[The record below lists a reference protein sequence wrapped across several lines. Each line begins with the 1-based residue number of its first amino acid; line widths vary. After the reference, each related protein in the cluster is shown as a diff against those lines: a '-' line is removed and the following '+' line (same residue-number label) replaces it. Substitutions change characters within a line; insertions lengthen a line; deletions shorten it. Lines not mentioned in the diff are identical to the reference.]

1 MKTLFFLA
9 VLITLLCCLSKYA
22 DAQENECV
30 QNGGHCIFMAAAVA
44 CYHQLQMSCGSNSY
58 FCCKPNICSLEE
70 TERVVDLVGQTE
82 RTPCEGQGNGRCL
95 SIYSRIFCPQKL
107 DLPCGDNSLYC
118 CQMNKIARALEKT
131 ECAKLETG
139 VCLSVY
145 SEIYCPK
152 KLDSSCGDKS
162 LYCCQLG

>member
-1 MKTLFFLA
+1 MKTQFFLSG
-9 VLITLLCCLSKYA
+9 VLITLLCCLSKHA

-44 CYHQLQMSCGSNSY
+44 CYHQLQLSCGSNSY
-58 FCCKPNICSLEE
+58 FCCKPNIRSLEE
-70 TERVVDLVGQTE
+70 AD
-82 RTPCEGQGNGRCL
+82 
-95 SIYSRIFCPQKL
+95 
-107 DLPCGDNSLYC
+107 
-118 CQMNKIARALEKT
+118 KIARALEKT
-131 ECAKLETG
+131 ECAKLKTG

-162 LYCCQLG
+162 LYCCQLS